1 MTKQQFG
8 RFLLCLALCFAPV
21 AFGMYVF
28 DQTAILQPAI
38 I

>member
-21 AFGMYVF
+21 AFGMYMHESM
-28 DQTAILQPAI
+28 TILQPSI
-38 I
+38 V